1 MQKNL
6 LPNTQDKKVFI
17 TGASSG
23 IGYALCEEYLKQ
35 GWSVIGLARDSS
47 KIPGTTKKN
56 NNFKF
61 VKVDL
66 SDFEISKSVIND
78 VLKKNKNINTFI
90 LNAGVYLP
98 DGFDNF
104 SFENAK
110 KTFNTNVLSIYL
122 TLELINKNFKLSSKH
137 TLAIMSS
144 TAGYKG
150 LPKSLLYG
158 PSKAALI
165 NLAESIKSENSND
178 LNIKLICP
186 GFVETP
192 ATKVNTFKMP
202 FLMSPSKAA
211 EIIFDKIYKKGFEI
225 TFPFPFNSIMKFG
238 KILPYKLY
246 FKFTEKKFSKK

>member
-1 MQKNL
+1 
-6 LPNTQDKKVFI
+6 
-17 TGASSG
+17 
-23 IGYALCEEYLKQ
+23 
-35 GWSVIGLARDSS
+35 
-47 KIPGTTKKN
+47 
-56 NNFKF
+56 
-61 VKVDL
+61 
-66 SDFEISKSVIND
+66 
-78 VLKKNKNINTFI
+78 
-90 LNAGVYLP
+90 
-98 DGFDNF
+98 
-104 SFENAK
+104 
-110 KTFNTNVLSIYL
+110 
-122 TLELINKNFKLSSKH
+122 
-137 TLAIMSS
+137 MSS

-202 FLMSPSKAA
+202 FLISPSKAA